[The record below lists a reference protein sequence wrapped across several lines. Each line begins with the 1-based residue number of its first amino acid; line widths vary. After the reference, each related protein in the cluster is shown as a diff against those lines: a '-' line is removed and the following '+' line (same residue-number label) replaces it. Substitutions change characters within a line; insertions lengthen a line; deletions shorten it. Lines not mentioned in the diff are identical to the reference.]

1 MKSVGCGIAGPV
13 AARDSCPLGG
23 GPGVEPEEL
32 ADDGGR
38 EFAGE
43 LEKGAVAVGSG
54 VDAESTYAAGQV
66 VGV

>member
-1 MKSVGCGIAGPV
+1 LATDGAV
-13 AARDSCPLGG
+13 ASALRSSIQAAQ
-23 GPGVEPEEL
+23 EL

-43 LEKGAVAVGSG
+43 FEKGAVPVGSG
-54 VDAESTYAAGQV
+54 VGTECAYAAGQV